1 MTDNKF
7 GGNKSLKTYDEQG
20 NDITPTP
27 KKIALHK
34 ASSIRREMGC
44 VYREMRS
51 GKIEAQDGTRLVYVL
66 DMMRKAFD
74 TELLEKRLEDVEQ
87 ILNRR
92 GK

>member
-1 MTDNKF
+1 MTDT
-7 GGNKSLKTYDEQG
+7 KSGAKNTLKTYDEQG
-20 NDITPTP
+20 NDITPTS

-44 VYREMRS
+44 VYRDMRS

-74 TELLEKRLEDVEQ
+74 SELLEKRLEEVEQ

-92 GK
+92 GR